1 MSNRSSRLGIRK
13 GKRGSWYK
21 LPERILRH
29 DLKQGSPWKWA
40 PMTKEKEKHVGEIEN
55 DKKIK
60 DEVIRLYIVDKFS
73 VEEIKTYYE
82 NRFDEI
88 MILET
93 LLKTMWN

>member
-1 MSNRSSRLGIRK
+1 
-13 GKRGSWYK
+13 
-21 LPERILRH
+21 
-29 DLKQGSPWKWA
+29 
-40 PMTKEKEKHVGEIEN
+40 MTKKEILE
-55 DKKIK
+55 KIK

-93 LLKTMWN
+93 LLKTM